1 MRFWLSFVIFVCW
14 SVPATASPMT
24 VLTTVKPIGLIIEAI
39 SDGTANHQILL
50 PAGGS
55 PHDYALKPSDVLK
68 IKNADVI
75 FWAGP
80 ELESFLT
87 TMLQDNPKAVALM
100 EEKNTSWRVFEVE
113 EEDGDHSHHHTHNHQ
128 HDPHFWLGIPQV
140 TSLVPYIV
148 SVLSEK
154 DPVNATQYSQNAALF
169 LIELKKNHSEIQ
181 TQLQSVAQQGYF
193 VFHDGYGY
201 FEDTFRLLHLGHFTV
216 SPDRRPGAK
225 TLYDIRQK
233 LKQQK
238 AQCVFIEPQFSPNI
252 VESIVEGT
260 SVKIGVLDP
269 MASDAPLDKHGYFVF
284 LKNMTSSFYNCL
296 SPTR

>member
-1 MRFWLSFVIFVCW
+1 MRFWLSFVIFVSW
-14 SVPATASPMT
+14 STSVTASPIT
-24 VLTTVKPIGLIIEAI
+24 ILTTVKPIGLIIEAI

-50 PAGGS
+50 PVGAS
-55 PHDYALKPSDVLK
+55 PHDYALKPSDVMK
-68 IKNADVI
+68 MKKADVI

-80 ELESFLT
+80 ELEAFLT

-100 EEKNTSWRVFEVE
+100 EHKNTSWRIFES
-113 EEDGDHSHHHTHNHQ
+113 EDEDEHDHSHDHQ

-148 SVLSEK
+148 SILSEK
-154 DPVNATQYSQNAALF
+154 DPNNATIYSQNATLF
-169 LIELKKNHSEIQ
+169 LTELNKNRNEIK
-181 TQLQSVAQQGYF
+181 TQLQSVARQGYF

-233 LKQQK
+233 LKQRK

-252 VESIVEGT
+252 VESIVDGT
-260 SVKIGVLDP
+260 NVKIGVLDP
-269 MASDAPLDKHGYFVF
+269 MASDAPLDKKGYFVF
-284 LKNMTSSFYNCL
+284 LQQMTSSFYDCL
-296 SPTR
+296 SPTL